1 MARALHIWTVLCK
14 EIGLLMAIETKRQCG
29 THVEWLGAGISATL
43 AMAWVTK
50 HKIATAL
57 AKIQLALDGS
67 STMQAYHSLLGLLEH
82 LVYLNG
88 MKRQIMYYLWHPFQQ
103 KVSVE
108 PNRILVLT
116 ARMRAQLEK
125 WKVLLLTRPGVS
137 ALRAVQ
143 QATVPAGCT
152 TLTAYSDAFR
162 NREEGKSGM
171 GGWFHGTYWTLPL
184 TSPYTAIPIA
194 ALEFIAALTS
204 IISFASLLPEPSSR
218 PSLILHVRVD
228 ALSTPYILTD
238 DCASSPMMVALHSF
252 MLTHPVFALW
262 SPSLVVSHVP
272 GVGNEFSDAASRSEI
287 SRLHSMAAHLRV
299 SPSLIAPH
307 PVYHEL
313 LDIALDAR

>member
-1 MARALHIWTVLCK
+1 
-14 EIGLLMAIETKRQCG
+14 MAIETKRQCG

-108 PNRILVLT
+108 PNRVLVLAT
-116 ARMRAQLEK
+116 QMCAQLEK
-125 WKVLLLTRPGVS
+125 WKVLLITRPGVS

-143 QATVPAGCT
+143 QATVPVGCT
-152 TLTAYSDAFR
+152 TLTAYSDVFR
-162 NREEGKSGM
+162 NRDDDKSGM

-194 ALEFIAALTS
+194 GLEFIDIAALTF
-204 IISFASLLPEPSSR
+204 IVSFASLLPEP
-218 PSLILHVRVD
+218 
-228 ALSTPYILTD
+228 
-238 DCASSPMMVALHSF
+238 
-252 MLTHPVFALW
+252 
-262 SPSLVVSHVP
+262 
-272 GVGNEFSDAASRSEI
+272 
-287 SRLHSMAAHLRV
+287 
-299 SPSLIAPH
+299 
-307 PVYHEL
+307 
-313 LDIALDAR
+313 